1 MSKKA
6 LLTASV
12 LLVLVTPAPAPA
24 HRLDGPDIVYMD
36 GLPCNAACQSYMA
49 WSRQQ
54 TGQPQPRHT
63 ERPSRKEA
71 RATRRAIAH
80 RHPPTRHVVAGRED
94 KRAPEPP
101 AAQKTGSIE
110 APPPAVA
117 VPRPAVTGPITIGA
131 PAALAPQPAAIVQ
144 TAIQTAMETP
154 ATAPRHEDP
163 QDATFND
170 RVAQMPVRER
180 PHARTP
186 TVGVV
191 SLVILSSVA
200 LVAAIARRRRSA
212 VTWHLPVAAPR
223 R

>member
-71 RATRRAIAH
+71 HATRRTVAH

-101 AAQKTGSIE
+101 AAQKTRSIE

-117 VPRPAVTGPITIGA
+117 VPQPAVTGPITIGT
-131 PAALAPQPAAIVQ
+131 PAALAPQPAAIV
-144 TAIQTAMETP
+144 QTAMETP

-163 QDATFND
+163 QDATLND

-200 LVAAIARRRRSA
+200 LVAVIARRRRSA
-212 VTWHLPVAAPR
+212 VTWHLPEAAPR

>member
-1 MSKKA
+1 MQRGVPVLHGVVQA
-6 LLTASV
+6 TNRATAAPAYGASV
-12 LLVLVTPAPAPA
+12 EERGARDAPGYRAPA
-24 HRLDGPDIVYMD
+24 
-36 GLPCNAACQSYMA
+36 
-49 WSRQQ
+49 
-54 TGQPQPRHT
+54 
-63 ERPSRKEA
+63 
-71 RATRRAIAH
+71 
-80 RHPPTRHVVAGRED
+80 PPTRHVVAGRED

-180 PHARTP
+180 PHARAP

-200 LVAAIARRRRSA
+200 LVAVIARRRSA
-212 VTWHLPVAAPR
+212 VTWHLPEAAPR

>member
-24 HRLDGPDIVYMD
+24 HRFDEPDIVYMD

-80 RHPPTRHVVAGRED
+80 RHPPTRHIVAGRED
-94 KRAPEPP
+94 KRAREPP
-101 AAQKTGSIE
+101 GAQKTRSIE

-144 TAIQTAMETP
+144 TAMETP
-154 ATAPRHEDP
+154 ATAPRP
-163 QDATFND
+163 SFSAAT
-170 RVAQMPVRER
+170 
-180 PHARTP
+180 ARS
-186 TVGVV
+186 GSLLMLSVV
-191 SLVILSSVA
+191 T
-200 LVAAIARRRRSA
+200 R
-212 VTWHLPVAAPR
+212 
-223 R
+223 